1 MTLKRITLKKLLEN
15 MYVVNMLWV
24 YLVRMHVYIQVGK
37 IPNLDIHKGAITDV
51 LMACQNYMRD
61 NKVLSR

>member
-1 MTLKRITLKKLLEN
+1 M
-15 MYVVNMLWV
+15 
-24 YLVRMHVYIQVGK
+24 YIQVGK